1 MQLGMESIKVRL
13 FWAVYMQ
20 KPKKK
25 KKKEMNPTVDIWRD
39 INSCKGKDTSDD

>member
-20 KPKKK
+20 KLKKK
-25 KKKEMNPTVDIWRD
+25 KKKR
-39 INSCKGKDTSDD
+39 K